1 MKRQSAIAK
10 NAAEPVNTA
19 AMFVVA
25 WAKSSL
31 QIQIA
36 KRRSAN
42 ARTPPLP
49 AAVDCRAKLDACFVV
64 TDSARADKKG
74 PTMND
79 RNEDLNQ
86 PDEGDLL
93 RDEVSDEA
101 VEAAASAA
109 TGGLPTLWYST
120 HCFGC
125 PSLSPLGRQ
134 VAQQG

>member
-1 MKRQSAIAK
+1 MS
-10 NAAEPVNTA
+10 E
-19 AMFVVA
+19 
-25 WAKSSL
+25 
-31 QIQIA
+31 
-36 KRRSAN
+36 RRF
-42 ARTPPLP
+42 PPP
-49 AAVDCRAKLDACFVV
+49 WTVEELDACFVV

-86 PDEGDLL
+86 PDEDDLL

-101 VEAAASAA
+101 VEAAASVA

-125 PSLSPLGRQ
+125 PSRPTLGSQ
-134 VAQQG
+134 AAQQG